1 MTKAMTETKKT
12 KSYASTTLN
21 VCKSNNNN
29 NNTEKLTTL
38 DSYLKNGYSLI
49 APLFFTT
56 FLLILFFL

>member
-29 NNTEKLTTL
+29 TEKLTTL

-49 APLFFTT
+49 KSSDF
-56 FLLILFFL
+56 IIDSD